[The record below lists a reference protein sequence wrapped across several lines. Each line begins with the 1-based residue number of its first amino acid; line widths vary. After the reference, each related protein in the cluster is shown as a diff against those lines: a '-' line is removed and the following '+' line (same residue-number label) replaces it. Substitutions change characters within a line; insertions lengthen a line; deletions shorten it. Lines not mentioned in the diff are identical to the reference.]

1 MGAEQTERALRVA
14 VIGSGPAG
22 VYAAEALLRADPPV
36 DVDIDVIDALPTPF
50 GLVRY
55 GVAPDHF
62 KIKSVARTLTKVM
75 EDPRVR
81 FIGNVAFGTDLTSD
95 DLRTHYDATVFAT
108 GSPHDR
114 RLGVPGEDLPGSHAA
129 ADFVAWYSGH
139 PAYDP
144 AFPLGARQVAV
155 IGAGNVA
162 LDVARVLAQG
172 SAGLAHTDVPDA
184 ALAALAEHP
193 VDDIHIIARRGP
205 AQAKFTLVE
214 LREMAELP
222 DTEVVVDPA
231 ELEVDAA
238 GEQAMAARRPTRTMV
253 ELFRT
258 WAGRPSEGAPRRI
271 HFRFLR
277 RPVEITGP
285 DRVTAVR
292 LECAHM
298 DGSGGASGTGE
309 IETLPAQMV
318 IRSIGYRGS
327 PLPGLP
333 FDEGSATVPNDAG
346 RVTDGDGAPLPGLY
360 AAGWIKRGPTG
371 VIGTNR
377 SDAAETA
384 RSLLA
389 DAAEGRVPSAP
400 EPGPDAVI
408 ATLRDRGVHFV
419 TWEGWEGIDAFERKL
434 GVAGGRDRAKTPDLA
449 AMLDAIGSAARAGD
463 HGDR

>member
-1 MGAEQTERALRVA
+1 MELSRPLRVA

-36 DVDIDVIDALPTPF
+36 DVEVDVIDALPTPF

-62 KIKSVARTLTKVM
+62 KIKSVARTLTKIM

-81 FIGNVAFGTDLTSD
+81 FLGNVAFGDDLSLD
-95 DLRTHYDATVFAT
+95 DLRTYYDATVFAT

-139 PAYDP
+139 PQYAP
-144 AFPLGARQVAV
+144 AFPLGARSVAV

-162 LDVARVLAQG
+162 LDVARVLALG
-172 SAGLAHTDVPDA
+172 ADGLAHTDVPDA
-184 ALAALAEHP
+184 ALAALGAHP
-193 VDDIHIIARRGP
+193 VADVHIIARRGP

-222 DTEVVVDPA
+222 GTDVVVHAD
-231 ELEVDAA
+231 ELEVDDA
-238 GEQAMAARRPTRTMV
+238 GEQAMAARRPIRSMV

-258 WAGRPSEGAPRRI
+258 WAERPLTGAPRRV
-271 HFRFLR
+271 HFRFLH
-277 RPVEITGP
+277 RPVEIVGP
-285 DRVTAVR
+285 DTVTAVR
-292 LECAHM
+292 LERSHL
-298 DGSGGASGTGE
+298 DGTGNAVGTGE
-309 IETLPAQMV
+309 VETLPAQMV

-333 FDEGSATVPNDAG
+333 FDDGAATVPNDAG
-346 RVTDGDGAPLPGLY
+346 RVLDGAGAPLPGVY
-360 AAGWIKRGPTG
+360 VAGWIKRGPTG

-377 SDAAETA
+377 SDATETV

-389 DAAEGRVPSAP
+389 DAADGRVPAAP
-400 EPGPDAVI
+400 EPAPDAVT
-408 ATLRDRGVHFV
+408 AALREGGTHVV
-419 TWEGWEGIDAFERKL
+419 TWDGWGHIDAYEREL
-434 GVAGGRDRAKTPDLA
+434 GEVLGRDRAKTPDLA
-449 AMLDAIGSAARAGD
+449 AMLDAIGNAERASD
-463 HGDR
+463 HM

>member
-1 MGAEQTERALRVA
+1 MELSRPLRAA

-22 VYAAEALLRADPPV
+22 VYAAEALLRADPPI
-36 DVDIDVIDALPTPF
+36 DVQVDVIDALPTPF

-62 KIKSVARTLTKVM
+62 KIKSVARTLTKIM

-81 FIGNVAFGTDLTSD
+81 FVGNVAYGDDLTLD
-95 DLRTHYDATVFAT
+95 DVRAHYDAVVFAT

-139 PAYDP
+139 PQYAP
-144 AFPLGARQVAV
+144 GFPLGAGPVAV

-162 LDVARVLAQG
+162 LDVARVLALG
-172 SAGLAHTDVPDA
+172 SDGLAHTDVPDA
-184 ALAALAEHP
+184 ALAALADHP
-193 VDDIHIIARRGP
+193 VDDVHIIGRRGP

-222 DTEVVVDPA
+222 GTDVVVHAD

-238 GEQAMAARRPTRTMV
+238 SEEAMAARRPTRSMV

-258 WAGRPSEGAPRRI
+258 WAERPLTGAPRRV
-271 HFRFLR
+271 HFRFLH
-277 RPVEITGP
+277 RPVEIVGP
-285 DRVTAVR
+285 DAVTAVR
-292 LECAHM
+292 LERSHL
-298 DGSGGASGTGE
+298 DGTGNAVGTGE
-309 IETLPAQMV
+309 TETLPARMV

-333 FDEGSATVPNDAG
+333 FDDAAATVPNDAG
-346 RVTDGDGAPLPGLY
+346 RVLGADGAPLPGLY
-360 AAGWIKRGPTG
+360 VAGWIKRGPTG

-377 SDAAETA
+377 SDATETV

-389 DAAEGRVPSAP
+389 DAGAGNVPSAP
-400 EPGPDAVI
+400 EPAPDSVL
-408 ATLRDRGVHFV
+408 ATLRGHGTRYV
-419 TWEGWEGIDAFERKL
+419 TWDGWRRIDEYEREL
-434 GVAGGRDRAKTPDLA
+434 GEVLGRDRAKTPDLA
-449 AMLDAIGSAARAGD
+449 AMLAAIGNAADASD
-463 HGDR
+463 HM

>member
-1 MGAEQTERALRVA
+1 MGAERTERPMRVA

-36 DVDIDVIDALPTPF
+36 DVEIDVIDALPTPF

-62 KIKSVARTLTKVM
+62 KIKSVARTLTKIM

-81 FIGNVAFGTDLTSD
+81 FLGNVEFGEDLTLD
-95 DLRTHYDATVFAT
+95 DVRTHYDATVFAT

-139 PAYDP
+139 PAYAP
-144 AFPLGARQVAV
+144 AFPMGARQVAV

-162 LDVARVLAQG
+162 LDVARVLALG
-172 SAGLAHTDVPDA
+172 AEGLAHTDVPDA
-184 ALAALAEHP
+184 ALETLAAHP
-193 VDDIHIIARRGP
+193 VDDVHIVARRGP

-222 DTEVVVDPA
+222 GTDVVVHA
-231 ELEVDAA
+231 GELEVDAA

-253 ELFRT
+253 ELFRK
-258 WAGRPSEGAPRRI
+258 WADTPPSGAPHRI

-277 RPVEITGP
+277 RPVAIEGA

-292 LECAHM
+292 LERSEL
-298 DGSGGASGTGE
+298 DGTGRAAGTGE

-333 FDEGSATVPNDAG
+333 FDDDSATVPNDGG
-346 RVTDGDGAPLPGLY
+346 RVLDADGAPVPGLY
-360 AAGWIKRGPTG
+360 VAGWIKRGPTG

-377 SDAAETA
+377 SDATETVRALLDDAAAGKVPTA
-384 RSLLA
+384 REA
-389 DAAEGRVPSAP
+389 AP
-400 EPGPDAVI
+400 EAVI
-408 ATLRDRGVHFV
+408 AKLRDRGSRLV
-419 TWEGWEGIDAFERKL
+419 TWEGWQGIDAYEQRL
-434 GVAGGRDRAKTPDLA
+434 GATRGRDRAKTPDLA
-449 AMLDAIGSAARAGD
+449 AMLAAIGTDDDARD
-463 HGDR
+463 HE

>member
-1 MGAEQTERALRVA
+1 MGTEEQPMRVA

-36 DVDIDVIDALPTPF
+36 DVEVDVLDALPTPF

-81 FIGNVAFGTDLTSD
+81 FVGNVDFGEDLTLG
-95 DLRTHYDATVFAT
+95 DLRAHYDATVFAT

-139 PAYDP
+139 PSYEP
-144 AFPLGARQVAV
+144 GFPLGAREVAV

-162 LDVARVLAQG
+162 LDVARVLALG
-172 SAGLAHTDVPDA
+172 AEGLGHTDVPDA
-184 ALAALAEHP
+184 CLEALAANP

-222 DTEVVVDPA
+222 GTDVVVHAD

-238 GEQAMAARRPTRTMV
+238 GEEAMAKRRPTRSMV

-258 WAGRPSEGAPRRI
+258 WADKPLSGAPRRV
-271 HFRFLR
+271 HFRFLLS
-277 RPVEITGP
+277 PVEVVGP
-285 DRVTAVR
+285 ERVSAVR
-292 LECAHM
+292 LERNRL
-298 DGSGGASGTGE
+298 DGTGRAVGTGE

-333 FDEGSATVPNDAG
+333 FDDDSATVPNDAG
-346 RVTDGDGAPLPGLY
+346 RVLGADGNPIPGLY
-360 AAGWIKRGPTG
+360 VAGWIKRGPTG

-377 SDAAETA
+377 SDATETIK
-384 RSLLA
+384 SLLA
-389 DAAEGRVPSAP
+389 DAEAGAIPAARESGA
-400 EPGPDAVI
+400 DAVT
-408 ATLRDRGVHFV
+408 AKLRDRGTDFV
-419 TWEGWEGIDAFERKL
+419 TWDGWQSIDAYEQTL
-434 GVAGGRDRAKTPDLA
+434 GATRGRDRAKTPDLA
-449 AMLDAIGSAARAGD
+449 AMLAAIGGVPD
-463 HGDR
+463 HE

>member
-1 MGAEQTERALRVA
+1 MEHSRPLRAA

-22 VYAAEALLRADPPV
+22 VYAAEALLRADPPI
-36 DVDIDVIDALPTPF
+36 DVQVDVIDALPTPF

-62 KIKSVARTLTKVM
+62 KIKSVARTLTKIM

-81 FIGNVAFGTDLTSD
+81 FIGNVAYGDDLTLD
-95 DLRTHYDATVFAT
+95 DVRAHYDAAVFAT

-139 PAYDP
+139 PQYAP
-144 AFPLGARQVAV
+144 GFPLGASSVAV

-162 LDVARVLAQG
+162 LDVARVLALG
-172 SAGLAHTDVPDA
+172 SDGLAHTDVPDA
-184 ALAALAEHP
+184 ALAALADHP
-193 VDDIHIIARRGP
+193 VDDVHIIARRGP

-222 DTEVVVDPA
+222 GTDVVVHAD

-238 GEQAMAARRPTRTMV
+238 GEEAMAARRPTRSMV

-258 WAGRPSEGAPRRI
+258 WAERPLTGAPRRV
-271 HFRFLR
+271 HFRFLH
-277 RPVEITGP
+277 RPVEIVGP
-285 DRVTAVR
+285 DEVTAVR
-292 LECAHM
+292 LERSHL
-298 DGSGGASGTGE
+298 DGTGNAVGTGE
-309 IETLPAQMV
+309 VETLPAQMA

-333 FDEGSATVPNDAG
+333 FDDDAATVPNDAG
-346 RVTDGDGAPLPGLY
+346 RVLGKDGAPLPGLY

-377 SDAAETA
+377 SDATETV

-389 DAAEGRVPSAP
+389 DAEAGNVPSAP
-400 EPGPDAVI
+400 EPAPDAVL
-408 ATLRDRGVHFV
+408 ATLRRHGTRYV
-419 TWEGWEGIDAFERKL
+419 TWDGWRRIDEYEREL
-434 GVAGGRDRAKTPDLA
+434 GEILGRDRAKTPDLA
-449 AMLDAIGSAARAGD
+449 AMLTAIGNAAAASD
-463 HGDR
+463 HM